1 MSNQYIVKQ
10 IKNISNLLKIKYERL
25 YKRQKSSY
33 ICNYN
38 DLFHITSWETPEMG
52 SLIFVEYEDHS
63 KEILRMNSD
72 VDTDEII
79 GWCYLDD
86 LI

>member
-1 MSNQYIVKQ
+1 MKDYIKDRRVHIFVNSIGFIPKLR
-10 IKNISNLLKIKYERL
+10 NR
-25 YKRQKSSY
+25 
-33 ICNYN
+33 NYN